1 MGSTVSRN
9 TDSNHSGSYRED
21 GAQLYVSLKMENFKI
36 KIKGDLVPHVYGSE
50 RIIGS
55 WDPSKAVCNQV
66 FFSKLDPI
74 FSTFWLWYAFEQ
86 VNYTEK
92 MLVKK

>member
-66 FFSKLDPI
+66 FFLNWI
-74 FSTFWLWYAFEQ
+74 LYLVHFGFG
-86 VNYTEK
+86 
-92 MLVKK
+92 MLLSRLIILRKCL